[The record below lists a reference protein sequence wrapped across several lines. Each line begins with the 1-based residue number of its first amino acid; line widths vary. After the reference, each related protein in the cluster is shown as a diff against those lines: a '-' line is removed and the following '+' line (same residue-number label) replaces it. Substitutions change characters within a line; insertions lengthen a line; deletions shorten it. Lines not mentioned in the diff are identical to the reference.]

1 MAVEVMVFLRRTGT
15 GPSHR
20 EDGIIVMKLQK
31 DRRQAHDLCTV
42 EVVYYCTHEHNSIVS
57 SD

>member
-1 MAVEVMVFLRRTGT
+1 MAVEVMVFLRSTVT

-20 EDGIIVMKLQK
+20 EDGIIVMKLRK
-31 DRRQAHDLCTV
+31 YRRHAHVLCTI
-42 EVVYYCTHEHNSIVS
+42 EVVYYCTHEHNSMVS

>member
-1 MAVEVMVFLRRTGT
+1 VAVEVMVFLQSMVSEPG
-15 GPSHR
+15 HR

-31 DRRQAHDLCTV
+31 DRRQAHDLCIIQ
-42 EVVYYCTHEHNSIVS
+42 VVFYCTHEHNSMVS

>member
-1 MAVEVMVFLRRTGT
+1 VAVEVMVFLWSTVS
-15 GPSHR
+15 GPGRR

-31 DRRQAHDLCTV
+31 DRRQAHDLCTI
-42 EVVYYCTHEHNSIVS
+42 EVVYYFTHEHNSMVS